1 MYKAAPM
8 DLADCGRQA
17 NGDAQEARQ
26 FERLPLIP
34 FKNPIQWLTA
44 RILE

>member
-1 MYKAAPM
+1 M
-8 DLADCGRQA
+8 DLAERYRQA
-17 NGDAQEARQ
+17 NGDAQEASQ

-34 FKNPIQWLTA
+34 FKNAIQWLTA